1 MISIKDYAKQKNVS
15 YEAVR
20 KQLVRYK
27 DELQSHITTKN
38 RMRFL
43 DDYAVN
49 FLDQK
54 RASSPIIIVQMDKDE
69 EIERLKNENADLN
82 RKIALLAEWKAE
94 NAVLIAE
101 ANQNKKLLEQKDQEN
116 KNLHVQIINY
126 RVEVGDLQTS
136 NDNLKGQNECLK
148 ADLTTEKEKNNE
160 MAETIQ
166 NERLEHQNQMDQQ
179 KAQYEA
185 KMDQQ
190 KAQHQA
196 ELEQQREEDAQQK
209 AVEVA
214 AAKEEWKKK
223 GFFERVLK
231 K

>member
-54 RASSPIIIVQMDKDE
+54 RAASPIIIVQMDKDE

-166 NERLEHQNQMDQQ
+166 NERSEREKERLEHQNQV
-179 KAQYEA
+179 AEA
-185 KMDQQ
+185 KD
-190 KAQHQA
+190 
-196 ELEQQREEDAQQK
+196 
-209 AVEVA
+209 
-214 AAKEEWKKK
+214 EWKKK
-223 GFFERVLK
+223 NLYERVFK